1 MPYFWNDPSNLA
13 PKQAHRWVIHFGE
26 DRVFYYAKS
35 VDRPSYSLNTVKGKL
50 LYSHTVNF
58 PGRLTWNPIKVT
70 LYDVNSME
78 NEPGGRINK
87 YSTQISIHDQVIYGQ
102 YRSEEYTSDQ
112 YLPPSD
118 NKLVNIFKQVL
129 SENLRTVKIIEMDR
143 AGGKPITTVLSKT
156 KYDNNVEK
164 DTWTL
169 YNPIISDVSY
179 GTMDYANAEV
189 LGITLTIAYDWA
201 ELTPYTAKQTA
212 TSAPAPIEAMPNQ
225 IGGTGAELPKIRK
238 PSVALGADVGGFTP
252 SLKAENLA
260 RQAVAA
266 ESGLNLPSGKSFD
279 LSNFGNFTPPTL
291 LDKQLNNTPTPPGQ
305 IPETQRVQSA
315 LNNIISGT
323 PKLNP

>member
-1 MPYFWNDPSNLA
+1 MPHFWNDPSNLA

-26 DRVFYYAKS
+26 DRVFFYAKS

-70 LYDVNSME
+70 LYDVNSVE
-78 NEPGGRINK
+78 KEGQGYDNNL
-87 YSTQISIHDQVIYGQ
+87 STQILIYDK
-102 YRSEEYTSDQ
+102 TSAL
-112 YLPPSD
+112 YSD
-118 NKLVNIFKQVL
+118 PTQEDLLNIFKGVL
-129 SENLRTVKIIEMDR
+129 ARNLGTVKIIEMDR
-143 AGGKPITTVLSKT
+143 AGGKPTTTVLSKT

-189 LGITLTIAYDWA
+189 LAITLTIAYDWA
-201 ELTPYTAKQTA
+201 ELTPYTAKTTV
-212 TSAPAPIEAMPNQ
+212 TSQPELIEAMPNQ
-225 IGGTGAELPKIRK
+225 ISYTGAELPTIRK
-238 PSVALGADVGGFTP
+238 PSVSLGTNEGGEFTP
-252 SLKAENLA
+252 GLEAENLT
-260 RQAVAA
+260 RQARTG